1 MRALIFIFILIFTAQ
16 MSAAQTTAGS
26 LKGQVTDPLGA
37 IIVGAN
43 VTLTGSNG
51 AEKSVTTNG
60 EGIFTFSNLASGVYV
75 VRVNSLG
82 FTLFEQTDV
91 EIVSNS
97 RRELNVQLSIA
108 VNEQKITVGEENGLS
123 SESENNASAIRLRD
137 DEIEILPEDPA
148 ELEAALRALAGVS
161 SGPDGGQII
170 IDGFVN
176 TGQPLP
182 PRSSIR
188 EIRINQNPFSAEN
201 DRLGFG
207 QIQIITRPGTDKL
220 RGEGFFN
227 FTDESLNTRN
237 PFAVNRAPY
246 QMRFFGGN
254 LSGAILPK
262 RASFFASFNQR
273 ETADNVI
280 INAAVLDENLNF
292 SRINRAFVVPRRQI
306 NFNSRFD
313 AQLTPNNTLT
323 LNYNLFRSS
332 TENAGIGGIN
342 LPERTYEFLLP
353 IHTFQGTFASVFKS
367 NVLNE
372 LRLQYIAEN
381 FIERGD
387 NSRPTVTVSGA
398 FSGGGANI
406 GLATNPEGRLTVQD
420 AVLWTSGA
428 HTLRVGAR
436 LRRTTILETSP
447 EFYSGTYTFTG
458 GLAPQLDANGGIVR
472 DNQGQPL
479 LISVNS
485 LERYRRTLLFQ
496 RRGFS
501 PDEIRRRGGGA
512 SQFAISGGNP
522 RVTTE
527 QVDFGAYVQDD
538 WRIRPN
544 FTLAFGL
551 RYEFQTNIEA
561 NLNLAPRVSFVWS
574 PNTKNNANAPQTI
587 IRGGFGIFYDRFNE
601 NQVNVADSFRG
612 GFRRFVVTDPA
623 ILDLF
628 PLTPSFNFLRANY
641 ESTQTIFRIG
651 DELREPYLMQ
661 TAISIERQLPLKTTV
676 SASYINSRT
685 RRALRTR
692 NTNAP
697 VIVRNSTGAI
707 VSRLRPS
714 GEIGDVFEYES
725 SGRINQN
732 QLLLILNNRLN
743 PRFSFFVNYTLNRAF
758 GDTEGVGT
766 FPADSNNLDTEY
778 GRSSFDVRHNL
789 AAGGTFE
796 IPFGIR
802 LNPLVYASSGR
813 PFNVTTGVDAN
824 GDAIFTDRPALADDL
839 TKPGVRV
846 TPFGAF
852 DPNPANGQAI
862 IPRNFGKSPGYFIV
876 NLNINRT
883 FTFGGRL
890 PAKTESQ
897 TTTTQNNAAKENPYR
912 LTLGVRVLNVFNR
925 VNFELPVGNISS
937 PFFGQS
943 VSTAGGFGAASVG
956 NPAAGNRRVE
966 MQIRF
971 AF

>member
-16 MSAAQTTAGS
+16 ILPAQTVAGS
-26 LKGQVTDPLGA
+26 LKGQVTDQLGA

-43 VTLTGSNG
+43 VTLVAENG
-51 AEKSVTTNG
+51 AEKSVMTNG
-60 EGIFTFSNLASGVYV
+60 KGIYTFLNLASGSYV
-75 VRVNSLG
+75 LRVTAQSFALY
-82 FTLFEQTDV
+82 EQTNL

-97 RRELNVQLSIA
+97 PREINVQLSIA
-108 VNEQKITVGEENGLS
+108 VNEQKVTVGAENSLS

-137 DEIEILPEDPA
+137 NELEILPDDPA

-161 SGPDGGQII
+161 GGPDGGQII

-207 QIQIITRPGTDKL
+207 QIQIITRPGTDKFH
-220 RGEGFFN
+220 GEGFFN
-227 FTDESLNTRN
+227 FTDESLNSRN
-237 PFAVNRAPY
+237 PFAANRAPY
-246 QMRFFGGN
+246 QMRFFGGS
-254 LSGAILPK
+254 LSGVVLPK

-273 ETADNVI
+273 ETDDNVI
-280 INAAVLDENLNF
+280 VNALVLDENLNF
-292 SRINRAFVVPRRQI
+292 SRISRAFVVPRRQI

-323 LNYNLFRSS
+323 LHYNLYCLS
-332 TENAGIGGIN
+332 TKNFGFGGTI
-342 LPERTYEFLLP
+342 LPEREYEFLLP
-353 IHTFQGTFASVFKS
+353 IHTFQATLASVFKS
-367 NVLNE
+367 NILNE
-372 LRLQYIAEN
+372 LRLQYIAED
-381 FIERGD
+381 FIQKGD

-406 GLATNPEGRLTVQD
+406 GLSTNPEGRLTVQN
-420 AVLWTSGA
+420 AVLWTTGA

-458 GLAPQLDANGGIVR
+458 GLAPQLDANGEIVR
-472 DNQGQPL
+472 DLQGQPL

-512 SQFAISGGNP
+512 SQFAIGGGNP

-538 WRIRPN
+538 WRMRPN
-544 FTLAFGL
+544 FTLALGL

-561 NLNLAPRVSFVWS
+561 HLNLAPRVSFVWS
-574 PNTKNNANAPQTI
+574 PRTKNNVNAPQTI

-612 GFRRFVVTDPA
+612 GFRRFVVADPS

-628 PLTPSFNFLRANY
+628 PATPSFNFLRANY

-651 DELREPYLMQ
+651 DQLREPYLMQ
-661 TAISIERQLPLKTTV
+661 TAISIERQLPFKTTV

-697 VIVRNSTGAI
+697 VIERNSTGAI
-707 VSRLRPS
+707 VSRVRPF
-714 GEIGDVFEYES
+714 GEIGDIFEYES
-725 SGRINQN
+725 NGRINQN
-732 QLLLILNNRLN
+732 QFLLTLNNRLN
-743 PRFSFFVNYTLNRAF
+743 PRFSFFVNYTLSRTF

-778 GRSSFDVRHNL
+778 GRSSFDVRHNF

-802 LNPLVYASSGR
+802 LNPLVFASSSR
-813 PFNVTTGVDAN
+813 PFNITTAR
-824 GDAIFTDRPALADDL
+824 FTD
-839 TKPGVRV
+839 V
-846 TPFGAF
+846 
-852 DPNPANGQAI
+852 
-862 IPRNFGKSPGYFIV
+862 
-876 NLNINRT
+876 
-883 FTFGGRL
+883 
-890 PAKTESQ
+890 
-897 TTTTQNNAAKENPYR
+897 
-912 LTLGVRVLNVFNR
+912 
-925 VNFELPVGNISS
+925 
-937 PFFGQS
+937 
-943 VSTAGGFGAASVG
+943 
-956 NPAAGNRRVE
+956 
-966 MQIRF
+966 
-971 AF
+971 